1 MQLILELILVKKKKK
16 DTLIDL
22 LLYFSVIAAI
32 SLTVLNVANI
42 VGIKWLAILA
52 AIDLI
57 YYTCTKLC
65 LMIFAFIALIGTVG
79 IKRTYRIFFKY
90 QYGIDDIKKTL
101 K

>member
-32 SLTVLNVANI
+32 SLIVLNVANI

-65 LMIFAFIALIGTVG
+65 PMIFAFIILIGMVG
-79 IKRTYRIFFKY
+79 IKRTYRTFFKY
-90 QYGIDDIKKTL
+90 QYGIDDIEKTL